1 MTKKHKLNNVHN
13 ELHVAFKLKKDIE
26 PVPLPRPFTTNVQKA
41 QMPDNLQKE
50 LLTPK
55 KINKRCKHFPD
66 CRKGDNC
73 LFRHIELCI
82 DTEITTPNRLT
93 KDLTKDFT
101 KESPKNKTNESPK
114 DLTKVSQKDLTKVS
128 PNLYTNDSPKSMSVS
143 SSPSADN
150 ITLTFWKNKADAEE
164 KINEYCTAHIGEL
177 RQEKT
182 NLETLLNQLRTHNSE
197 LSKYYDEIRSENN
210 ILRKKILELEEVNT
224 EYNKLLCSQ
233 LSLRPPGL

>member
-82 DTEITTPNRLT
+82 DTEITTPNRLI
-93 KDLTKDFT
+93 KDLTNV
-101 KESPKNKTNESPK
+101 SPKDLIKVSPKDLIKESPK
-114 DLTKVSQKDLTKVS
+114 DLIKVS